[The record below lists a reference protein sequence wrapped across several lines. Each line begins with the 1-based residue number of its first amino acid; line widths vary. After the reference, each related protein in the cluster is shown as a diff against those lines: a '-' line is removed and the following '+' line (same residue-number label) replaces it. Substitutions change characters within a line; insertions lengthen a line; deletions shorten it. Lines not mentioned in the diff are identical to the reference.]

1 MVNPLVSIV
10 VPLFNKEEFIIQSL
24 KSIVAQTYTNWE
36 CIIVDDGSTDSSC
49 ALVKAYFSTYNFN
62 YTLLSQS
69 NLGPSSARNLG
80 IKNSKGKYVALL
92 DADDI
97 WMPLKLEKQ
106 VAYMEI
112 NPDVMLC
119 LSNYLIFNDL
129 NPNQLKAVRSKNPL
143 TQIKGWLDMRGFG
156 GLVESTGLFRRQCM
170 TDELL
175 FDPNLRTTEGLDFTL
190 KWYLGGRIEILKQT
204 LTLYRISSNQLHTNT
219 DLIMKN
225 VASMSLRY
233 PFLVRDKK
241 ALDAFHRAYF
251 ELSALRNS
259 RILRKLL
266 TLLIRFGKADVYFF
280 KMLHSIFLRNFRSKF
295 ISLSLRKQVAEFLEI
310 LKN

>member
-10 VPLFNKEEFIIQSL
+10 VPLFNKEDFIIQSL

-36 CIIVDDGSTDSSC
+36 CIIVDDGSTDSSPT
-49 ALVKAYFSTYNFN
+49 LVKEYLSTHNLN
-62 YTLLSQS
+62 YTFLSQS

-80 IKNSKGKYVALL
+80 ITNSKGKYVALL

-156 GLVESTGLFRRQCM
+156 GLVESTGLFRRQCI

-175 FDPNLRTTEGLDFTL
+175 FDRNLHTTEGLDFTL
-190 KWYLGGRIEILKQT
+190 KWYLSGRIEILNQT
-204 LTLYRISSNQLHTNT
+204 LTLYRISNNQLHTNT

-225 VASMSLRY
+225 VASISLRY
-233 PFLVRDKK
+233 PFLVHDKK
-241 ALDAFHRAYF
+241 AIDAFHRAYF
-251 ELSALRNS
+251 EISALRKS
-259 RILRKLL
+259 RILRKSL
-266 TLLIRFGKADVYFF
+266 TLLIRFGNADVHFF
-280 KMLHSIFLRNFRSKF
+280 KMLYSIVLRNSRAKL
-295 ISLSLRKQVAEFLEI
+295 ISPSLRKQVVDYIEK